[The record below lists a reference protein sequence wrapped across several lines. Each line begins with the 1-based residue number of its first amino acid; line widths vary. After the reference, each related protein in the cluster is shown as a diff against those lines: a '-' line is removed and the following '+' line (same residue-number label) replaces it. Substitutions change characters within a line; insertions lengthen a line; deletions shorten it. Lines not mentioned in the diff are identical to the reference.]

1 VTGRAAVPA
10 DQATAAHSAAA
21 AGPRDEYACARAW
34 AALTAAHA
42 RIADRL
48 AAELAGSCGMGI
60 SDFQI
65 LLRLESAPPPGLRL
79 GELCPAARL
88 TQPALSRA
96 VARLGRRDWVS
107 RTGASHDRRGVM
119 VAISP
124 AGLAIL
130 RQAVPVHART
140 IRELLLDPLTPTEQ
154 DLLARLLR
162 RVAES

>member
-1 VTGRAAVPA
+1 VTGG
-10 DQATAAHSAAA
+10 TANSTGQETPAHSAA

-65 LLRLESAPPPGLRL
+65 LLRLGRVPAPGLRL
-79 GELCPAARL
+79 GELCPAVRL

-96 VARLGRRDWVS
+96 VARLERHGWVS
-107 RTGASHDRRGVM
+107 RTGAPRDRRGVM
-119 VAISP
+119 IAISP

-130 RQAVPVHART
+130 RRAGPVHART
-140 IRELLLDPLTPTEQ
+140 LREFLADPLTPDEQ
-154 DLLARLLR
+154 DLLTRVLS
-162 RVAES
+162 RVADS